1 MVLPEALARVT
12 GHGEHTLTPNDVM
25 SGNRGRMKQHHAAQ
39 AHVLRPFDSLAWV
52 GNSVTHGGIHN
63 YKRYRIPHA
72 GKEGRYSGC
81 RTKTSF
87 DRVLP
92 TGVKPQT
99 LSDIWD
105 AENALVCA

>member
-52 GNSVTHGGIHN
+52 GSSVTHGGSHN
-63 YKRYRIPHA
+63 YKRYRIPQDLQPVCPA
-72 GKEGRYSGC
+72 
-81 RTKTSF
+81 TKPSSRWLF
-87 DRVLP
+87 
-92 TGVKPQT
+92 
-99 LSDIWD
+99 
-105 AENALVCA
+105 